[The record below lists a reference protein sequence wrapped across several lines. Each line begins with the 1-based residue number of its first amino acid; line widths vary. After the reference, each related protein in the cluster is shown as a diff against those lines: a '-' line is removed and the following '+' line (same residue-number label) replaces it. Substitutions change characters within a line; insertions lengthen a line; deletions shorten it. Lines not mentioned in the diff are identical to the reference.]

1 MSLDIS
7 DPEMSEARVL
17 IIEDNDALRVVLFT
31 VLRHQPLGV
40 DTATSVEEA
49 MEKVQKCDYALIL
62 VDMDLPDDDSEEFLR
77 RFHDFRPDATSFIL
91 AVRNPRT
98 EEILQPGT
106 VSAIVNKPLEIDTL
120 VDVVRE
126 CALVVP
132 PPEDPLPCPPSESD
146 ARSRNERDEFPPN

>member
-1 MSLDIS
+1 
-7 DPEMSEARVL
+7 MSEARVL

-40 DTATSVEEA
+40 DTASSVEDA
-49 MEKVQKCDYALIL
+49 MEKVRTCDYALIL
-62 VDMDLPDDDSEEFLR
+62 VDMDLPNEDSEEFLR

-91 AVRNPRT
+91 AVRNPRVDQML
-98 EEILQPGT
+98 EPGI
-106 VSAIVNKPLEIDTL
+106 VNAIVNKPLEIDTL

-132 PPEDPLPCPPSESD
+132 PPEDPLTCPPPESD
-146 ARSRNERDEFPPN
+146 VRSRTEGDDIPPN